1 MTLDFS
7 LCLYSSGLS
16 GAPRELGRQKEPGSL
31 SRVGP
36 PGLCSDPCALRVGIS
51 QALLLGPDSASP
63 GPVPLGQG
71 GLPASSGAAL
81 CVLGVHSL
89 PSAATHMGALGHT
102 HNARLHVPRAQLL
115 AVRASD

>member
-1 MTLDFS
+1 MEITLDFS
-7 LCLYSSGLS
+7 LPVLFWTLRGPQ
-16 GAPRELGRQKEPGSL
+16 GAGEAERAGITPRWVLLASVVTPVR
-31 SRVGP
+31 
-36 PGLCSDPCALRVGIS
+36 IS
-51 QALLLGPDSASP
+51 QALLLGRDSASP

-71 GLPASSGAAL
+71 GLPASSRAAL

-89 PSAATHMGALGHT
+89 PSAATHMGALGHR